1 MGRPHEL
8 TGIVLSP
15 IQFLP
20 DRNCPATQSVP
31 GKRNCPATIQFV
43 PDRNCPATIQFVPDR
58 TCPAAQ
64 FVARGIV
71 LPPFSSWQEELSCHH
86 SVRGRRNCPATIQ
99 FVEGGTVLPP
109 ISSFRQDVSCRPVG
123 GKIHSSWQT
132 AVVLSPVLV
141 VANSNCPAIH

>member
-86 SVRGRRNCPATIQ
+86 SVRGRRNCPATNQ
-99 FVEGGTVLPP
+99 FVQTGRVLP
-109 ISSFRQDVSCRPVG
+109 
-123 GKIHSSWQT
+123 SSWWQNT
-132 AVVLSPVLV
+132 QF
-141 VANSNCPAIH
+141 VANSSCPISRSGSGKQQLSCYPLSS

>member
-64 FVARGIV
+64 YMARVIV

-86 SVRGRRNCPATIQ
+86 SVRGKRKCPATIQ
-99 FVEGGTVLPP
+99 FVARGIVLPP
-109 ISSFRQDVSCRPVG
+109 F
-123 GKIHSSWQT
+123 SSWQEE
-132 AVVLSPVLV
+132 LSCR
-141 VANSNCPAIH
+141 SNRTCPAAQFVAKYTVRGKQQLSYLPFW